1 MNYQHFQSPIGELIL
16 VERSGQLAFVVFGA
30 SWEAFRKKHL
40 DLVEAPSE
48 LLEKAKIQLSEY
60 FEGRRKSF
68 QLPLSPQG
76 TEFQR
81 KVWSALLSIPF
92 GETRTYSEQAFQLN
106 KPKAVRAVGH
116 ANGQNPLPVLIP
128 CHRVLG
134 KDGSLTGFAG
144 GMEMKRQLLAHE
156 GIFSA
161 G

>member
-30 SWEAFRKKHL
+30 SWEVFREKHL
-40 DLVEAPSE
+40 DLVEASSE
-48 LLEKAKIQLSEY
+48 LLGNAKTQLSEY

-81 KVWSALLSIPF
+81 RVWDALLSIPF
-92 GETRTYSEQAFQLN
+92 GETRSYSEQALRLN
-106 KPKAVRAVGH
+106 QPKAVRAVGH

-144 GMEMKRQLLAHE
+144 GTEMKRQLLALE
-156 GIFSA
+156 GIVSD